1 MIKKCGF
8 GKMEI
13 DGRVYC
19 SDLMILPGGEIAD
32 GWRRIRGHHLVLED
46 IRSLLASRP
55 QIIIAGT
62 GIYGRMQI
70 DPALEAYLT
79 DGGIELIAQP
89 TKSAAQTYNDLIGGA
104 KSVAGCFHLTC

>member
-1 MIKKCGF
+1 MIAKCGF

-13 DGRVYC
+13 DGRVYT
-19 SDLMILPGGEIAD
+19 SDLMILSSGEIAD
-32 GWRRIRGHHLVLED
+32 GWRRIRGHHLVLVD
-46 IRSLLASRP
+46 IQRLLESRP
-55 QIIIAGT
+55 GIIVAGT
-62 GIYGRMQI
+62 GIYGRMRI

-89 TKSAAQTYNDLIGGA
+89 TKSAAQKYNDLIGGA